1 MLFRQEITMTLEELR
16 KNNLKKK
23 FFFHDI
29 PTLKP
34 LIIS

>member
-1 MLFRQEITMTLEELR
+1 MTLEGPR
-16 KNNLKKK
+16 KNNLKEK

-34 LIIS
+34 LIIP